1 MLVLVFLSSCERRT
15 NVEPKERVAKYLP
28 PSEGTPTGPGGGSVW
43 LAGELYTSKVVSE
56 DTGGAFALAE
66 AITPPEGGPPP
77 HVHHREDEAFYV
89 LEGELEFMTEDG
101 ISSAPPQ
108 EGYDCGYITRFCAGP
123 TAGSRPRDD
132 TGRPASVQCLTA
144 APTARHSRL
153 YSRILS

>member
-1 MLVLVFLSSCERRT
+1 MLVLVFLSRLDLGSKHVCERRT

-101 ISSAPPQ
+101 TI
-108 EGYDCGYITRFCAGP
+108 RAG
-123 TAGSRPRDD
+123 AGSFVHVPKG
-132 TGRPASVQCLTA
+132 TLHTYKNVGMTS
-144 APTARHSRL
+144 ARYR
-153 YSRILS
+153 

>member
-1 MLVLVFLSSCERRT
+1 
-15 NVEPKERVAKYLP
+15 
-28 PSEGTPTGPGGGSVW
+28 

-101 ISSAPPQ
+101 TI
-108 EGYDCGYITRFCAGP
+108 RAG
-123 TAGSRPRDD
+123 AGSFVHVPKG
-132 TGRPASVQCLTA
+132 TLHTYKNVGMTS
-144 APTARHSRL
+144 ARYR
-153 YSRILS
+153 